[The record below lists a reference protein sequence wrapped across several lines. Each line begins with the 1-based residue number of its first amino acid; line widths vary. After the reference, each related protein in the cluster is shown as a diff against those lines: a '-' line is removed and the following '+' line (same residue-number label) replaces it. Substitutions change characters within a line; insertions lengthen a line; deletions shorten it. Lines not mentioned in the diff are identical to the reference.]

1 MTTTILIADDHRLF
15 RQGLAGLLREQRDWD
30 VVGEAED
37 GEEAIR
43 LAEALQ
49 PDVAVI
55 DVEMPRMGG
64 FDAARGIRNAS
75 RETRIVALSMY
86 SDAHYQERMRQA
98 GALAY
103 VLKNEAIDD
112 LVGAIRAVLR
122 GEHFTS
128 AAAVRREGV
137 VSVRSAQVDNEELSE
152 REREVLRL
160 LAEGLR
166 TKEIAEALGI
176 SPKTVETYRSR
187 LMQKLGIDNVSGLVR
202 FAVRVGLVSPDR

>member
-1 MTTTILIADDHRLF
+1 MTLRILIADDHRLF
-15 RQGLAGLLREQRDWD
+15 RQGLAALLREQSGWE
-30 VVGEAED
+30 VVGEVAD

-43 LAEALQ
+43 LAEALA

-55 DVEMPRMGG
+55 DVEMPRVGG
-64 FDAARGIRNAS
+64 VEAARGIRRVS
-75 RETRIVALSMY
+75 RDTHIVALSMY
-86 SDAHYQERMRQA
+86 ADAHYQERMRQA

-112 LVGAIRAVLR
+112 LIGAIRAVLR
-122 GEHFTS
+122 GESFTS
-128 AAAVRREGV
+128 AAVVRRESV
-137 VSVRSAQVDNEELSE
+137 VAVRSAQIDSEELSE

-166 TKEIAEALGI
+166 TKEIAVALGI

-202 FAVRVGLVSPDR
+202 FAVRIGLVSPDA

>member
-1 MTTTILIADDHRLF
+1 MTLRILIADDHRLF
-15 RQGLAGLLREQRDWD
+15 RQGLAALLREQSGWE
-30 VVGEAED
+30 VVGEVAD

-43 LAEALQ
+43 LAEALA

-55 DVEMPRMGG
+55 DVEMPRVGG
-64 FDAARGIRNAS
+64 VEAARGIRRVS
-75 RETRIVALSMY
+75 RDTHIVALSMY
-86 SDAHYQERMRQA
+86 TDAHYQERMRQA

-112 LVGAIRAVLR
+112 LIGAIRAVLR
-122 GEHFTS
+122 GESFTS
-128 AAAVRREGV
+128 AAVVRRESV
-137 VSVRSAQVDNEELSE
+137 VAVRSAQIDSEELSQ

-166 TKEIAEALGI
+166 TKEIAVALGI

-202 FAVRVGLVSPDR
+202 FAVRIGLVSPDA

>member
-1 MTTTILIADDHRLF
+1 MTLRILIADDHRLF
-15 RQGLAGLLREQRDWD
+15 RQGLAALLREQSGWE
-30 VVGEAED
+30 VVGEAAD

-43 LAEALQ
+43 LAEALA

-55 DVEMPRMGG
+55 DVEMPRVGG
-64 FDAARGIRNAS
+64 VEAARGFRRVS
-75 RETRIVALSMY
+75 RDTHIVALSMY
-86 SDAHYQERMRQA
+86 IDSHYQERMRQA

-122 GEHFTS
+122 GESFTS
-128 AAAVRREGV
+128 AAVVRRESV
-137 VSVRSAQVDNEELSE
+137 VAVRSAQIDSEELSE

-166 TKEIAEALGI
+166 TKEIAVALGI

-202 FAVRVGLVSPDR
+202 FAIRIGLVSPDA